1 MTQPATYPDVTR
13 VRMPGALN
21 AQVREAA
28 QRAGVPVSRVIRDA
42 IDLYLAHP
50 AMKSNPQTSDKV
62 TK

>member
-28 QRAGVPVSRVIRDA
+28 QRAGVPVSTVIRDA
-42 IDLYLAHP
+42 VQLYLSHP
-50 AMKSNPQTSDKV
+50 LVKAQTKED
-62 TK
+62 

>member
-42 IDLYLAHP
+42 VVLYLSHP
-50 AMKSNPQTSDKV
+50 AMKANPQHESKTV
-62 TK
+62 

>member
-42 IDLYLAHP
+42 VVLYLAHP
-50 AMKSNPQTSDKV
+50 AMKSTPKTSDKV
-62 TK
+62 S